1 MFDGIDIVIIRV
13 WDSIRIDRISSKFT
27 HLERVR
33 TEFSASKFEYSQES
47 NRKPTEID
55 RNSPNSDGTE
65 FFPKLNPKTLVLHG
79 AQGLPGARA
88 EVQERPH
95 HRRSGAAGH
104 GRGQQQARPG
114 RGGCARARDWATE
127 QFDYASWISAPLLSP
142 AAATSSTKGVV
153 GLSFRASHR

>member
-55 RNSPNSDGTE
+55 QNSPNSVETE
-65 FFPKLNPKTLVLHG
+65 FFPKLNPKTLVIM
-79 AQGLPGARA
+79 
-88 EVQERPH
+88 
-95 HRRSGAAGH
+95 
-104 GRGQQQARPG
+104 
-114 RGGCARARDWATE
+114 RDNTLGVTA
-127 QFDYASWISAPLLSP
+127 YPLKKNLDP
-142 AAATSSTKGVV
+142 R
-153 GLSFRASHR
+153 FE